1 MKGIPVLLAVG
12 SLCISAAQAA
22 TITLTRE
29 DVTSAQDIEVAINAA
44 THFGTTPGK
53 VILDGRKG
61 AFTYSDSD
69 RTINL
74 GVSNLA
80 LVGVND
86 ATIGNCNGGGAIL
99 FDPLPV
105 RNVLIENLTFNCSSG
120 GILVTDLSRRENV
133 TIRDNVFNTQGAA
146 IFLINLVD
154 GKIFNNTIDA
164 GGTEVAAIFLNG
176 ARNSEIVGNH
186 ITDAGA
192 GIHLGT
198 EADLNSTGNRV
209 VANRISDAVVGIQLQ
224 GNASRNAVLLN
235 RISLSAAGHT
245 GIFLGDGTSQNLVR
259 FNRVSSEVGGPFT
272 PVDDQGTDNTVS
284 FSQP

>member
-12 SLCISAAQAA
+12 SLCISAAHAA
-22 TITLTRE
+22 TVTLTRE
-29 DVTSAQDIEVAINAA
+29 DVDSAQDIEAAINAA

-61 AFTYSDSD
+61 GFTYTGSD

-80 LVGVND
+80 LVGVNG
-86 ATIGNCNGGGAIL
+86 ATIENCNGGGAIQ

-105 RNVLIENLTFNCSSG
+105 RNVLIENLTFNCASG
-120 GILVTDLSRRENV
+120 GIFVTDPSRRENI

-146 IFLINLVD
+146 IFLLNLVD

-176 ARNSEIVGNH
+176 ARNSEIVGNR
-186 ITDAGA
+186 ITDADA

-198 EADLNSTGNRV
+198 EADLDSTGNRV
-209 VANRISDAVVGIQLQ
+209 IANRISDAVVGIQLQ
-224 GNASRNAVLLN
+224 GNAARNAILLN

-245 GIFLGDGTSQNLVR
+245 GISLGDGTHNNRVH
-259 FNRVSSEVGGPFT
+259 FNQVSSEVGGPFAT
-272 PVDDQGTDNTVS
+272 VDDQGTDNNVS
-284 FSQP
+284 FNRP

>member
-1 MKGIPVLLAVG
+1 MKGVPVLLAVG

-29 DVTSAQDIEVAINAA
+29 DVTGAQDVEVAINAA
-44 THFGTTPGK
+44 THFGATPGK

-61 AFTYSDSD
+61 AFTYTDSD
-69 RTINL
+69 RTINV

-80 LVGVND
+80 LVGIND

-120 GILVTDLSRRENV
+120 GILVTDLSRRANV

-176 ARNSEIVGNH
+176 ARNSEIVGNQ
-186 ITDAGA
+186 IIDADA

-198 EADLNSTGNRV
+198 EADLSSTGNRV
-209 VANRISDAVVGIQLQ
+209 VANRIGDAVVGIQLQ

-245 GIFLGDGTSQNLVR
+245 GIFLGDGTSQNRVR

-284 FSQP
+284 FTQP

>member
-12 SLCISAAQAA
+12 SLCISAAQAD

-29 DVTSAQDIEVAINAA
+29 DVDSAQDIEAAINAA

-61 AFTYSDSD
+61 GFTYTDSD

-80 LVGVND
+80 LVGVNN
-86 ATIGNCNGGGAIL
+86 ATIGNCNGGGGVQ
-99 FDPLPV
+99 FDPLPTK
-105 RNVLIENLTFNCSSG
+105 NILIENLTFNCSSG
-120 GILVTDLSRRENV
+120 GILVIDPSRRENV

-146 IFLINLVD
+146 VFLLNLVD

-164 GGTEVAAIFLNG
+164 GGTFTAAIFLNG
-176 ARNSEIVGNH
+176 ARNSEIVGNN
-186 ITDAGA
+186 IRGADAGV
-192 GIHLGT
+192 HLGT
-198 EADLNSTGNRV
+198 ETDQHSTGNRV
-209 VANRISDAVVGIQLQ
+209 IANRIADAIVGIQLQ
-224 GNASRNAVLLN
+224 GDAARNAVLLN
-235 RISLSAAGHT
+235 RISLSAGGHT
-245 GIFLGDGTSQNLVR
+245 GIFLGDGTSDNRVH

-272 PVDDQGTDNTVS
+272 TVDDQGTDNHVS
-284 FSQP
+284 FNQP